1 MEEIFDTNK
10 DEQAEIVQKAID
22 IEKQKRINYGLTFS
36 TQTGFEVLKDILKF
50 THAFSTS
57 YVPGDQIETAF
68 REGERN
74 VFIYILSNLSDEM
87 KSQIAKEI

>member
-1 MEEIFDTNK
+1 MEEIFDTQK
-10 DEQAEIVQKAID
+10 DDKTELVKKLTD
-22 IEKQKRINYGLTFS
+22 LEKQKRINFGMTFS
-36 TQTGFEVLKDILKF
+36 TREGFEVLKDILTF